1 MGRLS
6 NHIMKKN
13 IRILMAAGTAI
24 WLSAA
29 SCTERKAETPEP
41 DSGKLE
47 ILRHVRPD
55 SVMDYYDLSGDSL
68 TEFPDLSRY
77 VIRSLDLS
85 YNRLLNPQALVNYTV
100 ANLTL

>member
-1 MGRLS
+1 
-6 NHIMKKN
+6 
-13 IRILMAAGTAI
+13 
-24 WLSAA
+24 
-29 SCTERKAETPEP
+29 
-41 DSGKLE
+41 
-47 ILRHVRPD
+47 
-55 SVMDYYDLSGDSL
+55 MDYYDLSGDSL